1 MYPSPDK
8 NRMSH
13 TRRTSWAAHVA
24 GMGRRVIHMEFWW
37 EQEGQ
42 RPIMRPIRRWE
53 DNIKM
58 YLRETG

>member
-1 MYPSPDK
+1 
-8 NRMSH
+8 
-13 TRRTSWAAHVA
+13 
-24 GMGRRVIHMEFWW
+24 MGRRVIHMEFWW

-58 YLRETG
+58 YLREINGVTWIRIIWLKVGTSGMFF